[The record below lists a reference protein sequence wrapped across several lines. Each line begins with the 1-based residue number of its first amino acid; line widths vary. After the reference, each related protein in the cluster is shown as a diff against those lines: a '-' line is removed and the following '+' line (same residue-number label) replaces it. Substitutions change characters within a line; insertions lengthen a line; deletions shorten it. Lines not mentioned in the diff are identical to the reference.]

1 MKNELNA
8 ELLQALVEEF
18 VNKNI
23 KILGKISSSK
33 EDIYSKDFD
42 YENKEKLIEDFYEEL
57 KYVHNIYDFNL
68 DEIKSKIRDAQ
79 IELTKKKEHILNKL
93 KETDYIYNFVFN
105 NYNDITERKIEGL
118 MNFLREKGFYPL
130 DREDL
135 MDYIKSIEIIE
146 EEIPYKPNELKTQ
159 LDEEFREYVLKFV
172 NLLEKQRIKFG
183 ISEEKFKTIIL
194 KVLKINNYDTKD
206 SKYDYKTKKYYL
218 LKEIAETPK
227 EIEPYYLV
235 KYYNIQTGKIYYSV
249 YYGSGTLIYN
259 KIPSREKAILMTKN
273 IDDNIKYRAKQSP
286 QKETTPEI
294 HKEKQ
299 ISIRDKSTSEIN
311 QSSPEIK
318 TTKERPPSEIT
329 QEENLSY
336 EDEEILSDQEYIKE
350 HIQNIHKRQEEK
362 LYAKG
367 NKLFPIFK
375 IIALILA
382 FTVIGIPF
390 SLMILLA
397 FRTNQALTE
406 TKTKAKSKTFLLVCK
421 ILGLILFIP
430 LIIGIV
436 IILVVLLMYLA
447 QNKMAT
453 LTTNPLFL
461 SGIVSAVIG
470 FMLAMPSG
478 ILLIMLSYITERA
491 EQKYKVEHSKR
502 YKTTEKE
509 NSTTESEEKSDEK
522 ELLQVIKD
530 SGILEY
536 DSNSE
541 SSSVSDDNEKSGFD
555 DSDTSEEKDIFYEDL
570 SSPREDSEVKQYTSD
585 EDDLN
590 ETKESSSMNETD
602 DTNPYDIDYE
612 EENDVFGKEE
622 NIRDDYDYNDYN
634 DEYYNDDENEDKS
647 KD

>member
-79 IELTKKKEHILNKL
+79 TELTKKKDNILDKL
-93 KETDYIYNFVFN
+93 KETDYVYNFVFN

-135 MDYIKSIEIIE
+135 MDYINSIKIIE
-146 EEIPYKPNELKTQ
+146 EEIPYKPDELKTQ

-194 KVLKINNYDTKD
+194 KVLKIKNYETKD
-206 SKYDYKTKKYYL
+206 PKYDYKTKKYYL

-286 QKETTPEI
+286 QKEATPEI

-299 ISIRDKSTSEIN
+299 ISTQDRSTPEVKQTASKNDATRKTSSEG
-311 QSSPEIK
+311 PL
-318 TTKERPPSEIT
+318 
-329 QEENLSY
+329 QEESLSY
-336 EDEEILSDQEYIKE
+336 EDEEIISDQEYIRE

-362 LYAKG
+362 LHAKG

-397 FRTNQALTE
+397 FRTNQSLTE
-406 TKTKAKSKTFLLVCK
+406 TKSKAKSKTFLLVCK
-421 ILGLILFIP
+421 IFGLILFIP

-436 IILVVLLMYLA
+436 LIFVVLLMSLA

-453 LTTNPLFL
+453 LMTNPLFL
-461 SGIVSAVIG
+461 SGIVSAVVG
-470 FMLAMPSG
+470 FILAMPSG

-491 EQKYKVEHSKR
+491 EQKYKVEHSKG
-502 YKTTEKE
+502 YKSTEKDDRKTE
-509 NSTTESEEKSDEK
+509 VEDNSFDKDVLQLIEET
-522 ELLQVIKD
+522 
-530 SGILEY
+530 GIFEH

-541 SSSVSDDNEKSGFD
+541 HPSEMDEEKNNFD
-555 DSDTSEEKDIFYEDL
+555 DSDTPENDEIFYEDL
-570 SSPREDSEVKQYTSD
+570 SSPSESD
-585 EDDLN
+585 ENDLN
-590 ETKESSSMNETD
+590 ETVESSSVNETD
-602 DTNPYDIDYE
+602 DTNPYDTDYE
-612 EENDVFGKEE
+612 KENDVFGKEE
-622 NIRDDYDYNDYN
+622 DIRDDYNYYD
-634 DEYYNDDENEDKS
+634 DEYYDSGDGNNDKS